1 MYYSKKKTHSSLEEI
16 NLLDI
21 DGFLMKSKKG
31 LKVQDSVINNIKVVN
46 TKLANFP
53 IEYELMKK
61 YDKLCE
67 KLVDLLADDDDT
79 GDSYREALN
88 QIERFK
94 LELKNRYLAYVDK
107 RMAHNMSVIL
117 KEMKL
122 KAENKLLEMQ
132 INYYKNQMENGKSR

>member
-1 MYYSKKKTHSSLEEI
+1 MYYSNKKTHSSIDEI
-16 NLLDI
+16 KLIDI

-31 LKVQDSVINNIKVVN
+31 YKVKGEVINNIKVVN

-67 KLVDLLADDDDT
+67 KLVDLLADDDDS
-79 GDSYREALN
+79 GDSYREVLN

-94 LELKNRYLAYVDK
+94 VELRNRYLAYVDK
-107 RMAHNMSVIL
+107 KMAHNMSVIL

-122 KAENKLLEMQ
+122 KAEGKLLEMQ
-132 INYYKNQMENGKSR
+132 LNYYKNEMENGKSR

>member
-1 MYYSKKKTHSSLEEI
+1 MYYSNKKTHSSIDEI
-16 NLLDI
+16 KLIDI

-31 LKVQDSVINNIKVVN
+31 YKVKGEVINNIKVVN

-67 KLVDLLADDDDT
+67 KLVDLLADDDDS

-107 RMAHNMSVIL
+107 KMAQNMNTIL

-122 KAENKLLEMQ
+122 KAEGKLLEMQ
-132 INYYKNQMENGKSR
+132 INYYKNEMENGKSR

>member
-1 MYYSKKKTHSSLEEI
+1 MYYSKKKTHSSIEKI

-21 DGFLMKSKKG
+21 DGFLMRSRKG
-31 LKVQDSVINNIKVVN
+31 LKIQNELINNIKVVN

-67 KLVDLLADDDDT
+67 KLVDLLADDDDS
-79 GDSYREALN
+79 GDSYREVLN
-88 QIERFK
+88 HIERFK

-107 RMAHNMSVIL
+107 QMAHNMDVIL

-122 KAENKLLEMQ
+122 KAEGKLLDIQ
-132 INYYKNQMENGKSR
+132 LRYYKNEMENGKSR

>member
-1 MYYSKKKTHSSLEEI
+1 MYYSKKKTHSSIDEI
-16 NLLDI
+16 KLIDI

-31 LKVQDSVINNIKVVN
+31 YKVKGEVVNNIKVVN

-94 LELKNRYLAYVDK
+94 VELRNKYLAYVDK
-107 RMAHNMSVIL
+107 KKAHNMSVIL

-122 KAENKLLEMQ
+122 KAEGKLLEMQ
-132 INYYKNQMENGKSR
+132 LNYYKNEMENGKSR

>member
-1 MYYSKKKTHSSLEEI
+1 MYYSKKKTHSSIDEI

-31 LKVQDSVINNIKVVN
+31 YKVKGEIVNNIKVVN

-79 GDSYREALN
+79 GDSYRAALN

-94 LELKNRYLAYVDK
+94 VELRNKYLAYVDK
-107 RMAHNMSVIL
+107 KMAHNMSVIL

-122 KAENKLLEMQ
+122 KAEGKLLEMQ
-132 INYYKNQMENGKSR
+132 LNYYKNEMENGKSR